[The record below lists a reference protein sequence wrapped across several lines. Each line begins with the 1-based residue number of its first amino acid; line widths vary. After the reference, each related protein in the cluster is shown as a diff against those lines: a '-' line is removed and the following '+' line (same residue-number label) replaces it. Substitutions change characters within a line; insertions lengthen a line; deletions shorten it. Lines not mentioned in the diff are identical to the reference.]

1 MLFERFK
8 RQIKRPQLALE
19 SHRSVSGHRRV
30 CSLFM
35 ALAFIT
41 VAWRRL
47 GNWRYPLQEAH
58 LALRRSYVGQ
68 CNTDLARYVRIV
80 GDSS

>member
-1 MLFERFK
+1 
-8 RQIKRPQLALE
+8 
-19 SHRSVSGHRRV
+19 
-30 CSLFM
+30 M

>member
-1 MLFERFK
+1 M
-8 RQIKRPQLALE
+8 
-19 SHRSVSGHRRV
+19 SGRWRD

-47 GNWRYPLQEAH
+47 DSWRCPLQEAY